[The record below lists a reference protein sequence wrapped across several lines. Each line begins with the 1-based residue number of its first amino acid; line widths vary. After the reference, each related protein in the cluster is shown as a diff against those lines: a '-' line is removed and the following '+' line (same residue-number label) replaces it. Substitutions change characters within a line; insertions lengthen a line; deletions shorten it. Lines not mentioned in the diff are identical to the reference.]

1 MLKKLLTSIIILTTL
16 LVSLFSPFVDTVK
29 AEGEWWKPSFQ
40 DWYSKVNSGGSEE
53 IFGERYTAAQVR
65 WVVYGLVAIL
75 IEPADIGGFLSCMMD
90 TTKNPVEC
98 ASLLPEVTSNLPA
111 QNKERAQQNPLQFL
125 TEDRP
130 LSAITYFK
138 NLARKFHIVPEA
150 QAQAGFGFRAL
161 DPVLSLWR
169 GVRNITY
176 LLFIFITIALAF
188 MIMFRVK
195 ISPQTAVT
203 VQSAI
208 PKVAITLI
216 LVTFSY
222 AIAGFMVDLMYVVT
236 GILGIVMSSTFP
248 GAAAGVNINNFYDLI
263 RGPFGGGIIGWSAVY
278 LGGFMLGLALT
289 LLAPGGLAQTAITAI
304 PFLPLVAV
312 ITFFVFLVMIV
323 LLFIGV
329 IRILWVLIKAFANVL
344 ILTVFAPIQ
353 ISVGAIVPNAGFG
366 PWLKSLMGHLMVFPT
381 TGFLFYLATL
391 FCTQAIGI
399 IINGLFSDSAAALDI
414 IKNFVIS
421 LFSGA
426 SSSFPIAELL
436 NISLSGSFSEG
447 WPPLLGV
454 GRGGAAL
461 AFLGASIAIVFIIPK
476 VNEVIQAFIEG
487 KPFAYGTAIGQALG
501 PVVEAGKIAGLY
513 GAGKVIEVGEGGE
526 FGAGAPPPMWT
537 QAARRI
543 LGLKK

>member
-222 AIAGFMVDLMYVVT
+222 AIAGFMVDLMYVIT
-236 GILGIVMSSTFP
+236 GLLGIVMSSTFP
-248 GAAAGVNINNFYDLI
+248 GASGINLTNFNDLI
-263 RGPFGGGIIGWSAVY
+263 RGPFNLGVFGWSAVY
-278 LGGFMLGLALT
+278 LGGFTVALVVTLWGSGGILQAIVNTIPFVAAPIAILT
-289 LLAPGGLAQTAITAI
+289 LIIAI
-304 PFLPLVAV
+304 
-312 ITFFVFLVMIV
+312 VMGI
-323 LLFIGV
+323 LLLIGI
-329 IRILWVLIKAFANVL
+329 IRILWTLMKAFANVL

-366 PWLKSLMGHLMVFPT
+366 PWLKSLMGHLMVFPV

-391 FCTQAIGI
+391 FCTQAII
-399 IINGLFSDSAAALDI
+399 ITFSNLFSDFGAARAFLSS
-414 IKNFVIS
+414 FLTS
-421 LFSGA
+421 LFGGSP
-426 SSSFPIAELL
+426 SFPIAELL
-436 NISLSGSFSEG
+436 NSLVGGRLEG
-447 WPPLLGV
+447 WPPLLSV
-454 GRGGAAL
+454 GGGGAAL

-476 VNEVIQAFIEG
+476 VNEVIQAFIEN
-487 KPFAYGTAIGQALG
+487 KPFAYGSGISDYVKGGWATTKGSLELLG
-501 PVVEAGKIAGLY
+501 TISRTLRNIRETPGGKPPTIT
-513 GAGKVIEVGEGGE
+513 
-526 FGAGAPPPMWT
+526 PPPGPG
-537 QAARRI
+537 I
-543 LGLKK
+543 PS